1 MAVPSPEGDVIKCPH
16 FLSTSVLNTLTLKKG
31 HFFLFHAAGTGQCV
45 PECMV
50 HVPPQTLPQQ
60 CTAPN
65 NYCYT
70 SFYRD
75 SLHRMAMCGF
85 CHLGWQIVGGMLMIT
100 RSMVT
105 QLKGCLMYPALPV
118 TCNILLTEVISHS
131 LMHFLAMI
139 WILLWVEALCM
150 SGNRN
155 MKWESRK
162 RWFYPF

>member
-16 FLSTSVLNTLTLKKG
+16 FLSTSVLNTLTLKEKG
-31 HFFLFHAAGTGQCV
+31 IFFCFMLLELKNHSG
-45 PECMV
+45 
-50 HVPPQTLPQQ
+50 HVSLNVCLMCPLRPYVQ
-60 CTAPN
+60 CTVPN
-65 NYCYT
+65 NYCHT

-139 WILLWVEALCM
+139 WLLLWVEALCM

-155 MKWESRK
+155 MK
-162 RWFYPF
+162 

>member
-16 FLSTSVLNTLTLKKG
+16 FISTSVLNTLTLKKRVFFSCFVLLELKNHSG
-31 HFFLFHAAGTGQCV
+31 HVSLNVCLMCPLRPYV
-45 PECMV
+45 
-50 HVPPQTLPQQ
+50 Q
-60 CTAPN
+60 CTVPN
-65 NYCYT
+65 NYCHT

-118 TCNILLTEVISHS
+118 TCNILLMEVISHS

-155 MKWESRK
+155 MK
-162 RWFYPF
+162 